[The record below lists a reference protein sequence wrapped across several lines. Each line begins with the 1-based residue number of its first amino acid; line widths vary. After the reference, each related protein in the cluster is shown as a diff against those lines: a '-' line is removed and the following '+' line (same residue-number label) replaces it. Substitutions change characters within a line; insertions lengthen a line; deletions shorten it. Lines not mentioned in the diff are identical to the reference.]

1 MPGGE
6 ADTASLLTAGL
17 VSRFELEE
25 EAKIC
30 RRRCG
35 VVAVLPPRGG
45 LRSVGPRPETL
56 RSSVKTVSLKSDKD
70 FKILGEFLRVGLGGR
85 KFFHTLHD
93 ERKSRRPLRRKST
106 SSVTVRPGEV
116 VLFFQE
122 PGLSESGNRENLS
135 SMFAQKMH
143 LTKRCSPLLGGIGLT
158 IDASMGLV
166 LMAVCMTGSLK
177 DPQ

>member
-1 MPGGE
+1 MRGSGRLQTRSLIGVNAVKKCRAVPCRVVPGGE

-17 VSRFELEE
+17 VSRFEFEE

-45 LRSVGPRPETL
+45 LRSVGPRTETL

-70 FKILGEFLRVGLGGR
+70 FKILCEFLRVGLGGC

-93 ERKSRRPLRRKST
+93 ARKTRRPLRRKST

-122 PGLSESGNRENLS
+122 PGLSDRGTAKTCR
-135 SMFAQKMH
+135 
-143 LTKRCSPLLGGIGLT
+143 RCSPKRCI
-158 IDASMGLV
+158 
-166 LMAVCMTGSLK
+166 
-177 DPQ
+177 